1 MHMQIISLYPTMAIT
16 LNHCKL
22 LSHDVLLVDTPKYSA
37 ENFNLKRCKCLIAMA
52 VHIMYHVLTLA
63 ISSYFHLTILF

>member
-1 MHMQIISLYPTMAIT
+1 MQIISLYPTMATT

-37 ENFNLKRCKCLIAMA
+37 ENFNLIVKECTKGDLNA
-52 VHIMYHVLTLA
+52 
-63 ISSYFHLTILF
+63 